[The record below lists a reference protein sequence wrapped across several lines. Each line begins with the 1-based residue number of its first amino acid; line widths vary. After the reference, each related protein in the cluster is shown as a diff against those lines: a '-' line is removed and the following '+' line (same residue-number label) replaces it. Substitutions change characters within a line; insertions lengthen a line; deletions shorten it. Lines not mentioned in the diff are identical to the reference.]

1 MRFVFI
7 VLTVL
12 LFAGFSATGAAEAG
26 ADDSFVYKWTD
37 AKGSTHISNSLKSV
51 PGQYLKSVKKIK
63 RIDINS
69 PSKSVEPIFSSV
81 EGEARVKFN
90 LNDNA
95 MIAPAVFNGSVK
107 RNVLIDTG
115 SELVTIT
122 TKLARALGYDYEN
135 MRKAWFQTQ
144 SGPILAPVIKI
155 ERLAMGGAQVTGL
168 QAAVIDFKGRGPV
181 SAVAGMNF
189 LSAFI
194 FEIDT
199 QNRSLILTSPG
210 N

>member
-7 VLTVL
+7 TLAVLW
-12 LFAGFSATGAAEAG
+12 FAGLRAVAG
-26 ADDSFVYKWTD
+26 VAGEADDSFVYRWTGL
-37 AKGSTHISNSLKSV
+37 KGSVHISNSLKSV
-51 PGQYLKSVKKIK
+51 PGQYLKNVKKIK
-63 RIDINS
+63 RIEIS
-69 PSKSVEPIFSSV
+69 SAGKRRKPVFSTV
-81 EGEARVKFN
+81 EGEARINFS

-155 ERLAMGGAQVTGL
+155 ERLAMGRAQVTGL
-168 QAAVIDFKGRGPV
+168 EAAVIDFKGRGPV

-199 QNRSLILTSPG
+199 QKRSLTLTSPG

>member
-1 MRFVFI
+1 MRFAFI
-7 VLTVL
+7 ALTVL
-12 LFAGFSATGAAEAG
+12 LFAGSRAVAGEAT
-26 ADDSFVYKWTD
+26 DNSFVYRWAD
-37 AKGSTHISNSLKSV
+37 QKGSVHISNSLKSV
-51 PGQYLKSVKKIK
+51 PGQYLKNVKKIK
-63 RIDINS
+63 RIDIS
-69 PSKSVEPIFSSV
+69 SSKKSKESIFSTAT
-81 EGEARVKFN
+81 GEARINFSS
-90 LNDNA
+90 DGDS

-135 MRKAWFQTQ
+135 VRKAWFQTQ

-155 ERLAMGGAQVTGL
+155 ERLAIGHAQVTGL
-168 QAAVIDFKGRGPV
+168 RAAVIDFKGRGPV

-199 QNRSLILTSPG
+199 QNRSLTLTSPG
-210 N
+210 D

>member
-7 VLTVL
+7 ALTVL
-12 LFAGFSATGAAEAG
+12 LFAGFSKAG
-26 ADDSFVYKWTD
+26 ARADDLFVYKWTD

-51 PGQYLKSVKKIK
+51 PGQYLKNVKKIK

-69 PSKSVEPIFSSV
+69 SSNSLEPIFSTV
-81 EGEARVKFN
+81 EGEARINFSSD
-90 LNDNA
+90 DNS
-95 MIAPAVFNGSVK
+95 MIAPTVFNGSVK
-107 RNVLIDTG
+107 RNALIDTG

-122 TKLARALGYDYEN
+122 TKLARALGYDYKN
-135 MRKAWFQTQ
+135 ARKAWFQTQ
-144 SGPILAPVIKI
+144 SGPILAPVIKL
-155 ERLAMGGAQVTGL
+155 ESLAMGHAQVTGL
-168 QAAVIDFKGRGPV
+168 QAAVIDFKGRGLV

-189 LSAFI
+189 LSAFT

-199 QNRSLILTSPG
+199 QNRSLILTSSG

>member
-1 MRFVFI
+1 MRLVFI
-7 VLTVL
+7 TLAVVW
-12 LFAGFSATGAAEAG
+12 FAGLCAMAGEA
-26 ADDSFVYKWTD
+26 ADDSFVYRWAD
-37 AKGSTHISNSLKSV
+37 SKGSVHISNSLKSV
-51 PGQYLKSVKKIK
+51 PGQYSKNVKKIK

-69 PSKSVEPIFSSV
+69 SANRKEPIFSTV
-81 EGEARVKFN
+81 EGEARINFS

-95 MIAPAVFNGSVK
+95 MIAPAVFNGSVR

-122 TKLARALGYDYEN
+122 TKLARALGYDYKN
-135 MRKAWFQTQ
+135 VRKAWFQTQ

-199 QNRSLILTSPG
+199 QKQSLTLTSPG